1 MSAHFS
7 IVNFRHPEGSDAGSL
22 VTDCAIDLGA
32 TVDIIS
38 SQKDELFS
46 NFNYG
51 NINWRDLLQNK
62 HWLVNSST
70 TVLQGIS
77 PSNAWGASMIFGELE
92 GTKTVMVVDV
102 PADVNQLSE
111 MWGSIINRIRQ
122 IHILFFTSKALDL
135 ISKLENTSNQLL
147 LSKIRLKGVVPIVCT
162 YDDNKNIAQIAHSS
176 GEISVKLEIQLTYY
190 YWLAN
195 FINGL
200 SLINSNKDDIL
211 HAASYLN
218 NRKNQII

>member
-7 IVNFRHPEGSDAGSL
+7 IVNFRHPEESDAGSL
-22 VTDCAIDLGA
+22 VTDFAIDMGA
-32 TVDIIS
+32 TVNIIS
-38 SQKDELFS
+38 SQKNELFS

-51 NINWRDLLQNK
+51 NINWRNLLQNK

-70 TVLQGIS
+70 MVLQGNS

-102 PADVNQLSE
+102 PANIDQLSE
-111 MWGSIINRIRQ
+111 MWGAIINRIRQ
-122 IHILFFTSKALDL
+122 IHILFFTTEALDL

-147 LSKIRLKGVVPIVCT
+147 LSKIRLKGLVPIVCT
-162 YDDNKNIAQIAHSS
+162 YDDRKNIARIAHSS
-176 GEISVKLEIQLTYY
+176 GEISVKLKVELTYY
-190 YWLAN
+190 SWLAN

-200 SLINSNKDDIL
+200 SLVNSNKDDIL
-211 HAASYLN
+211 HAASHVNY
-218 NRKNQII
+218 RKNQFT

>member
-147 LSKIRLKGVVPIVCT
+147 LSKIRLKGLVPIVCT

-211 HAASYLN
+211 HAASYPN

>member
-51 NINWRDLLQNK
+51 NINWRDILQNK

-111 MWGSIINRIRQ
+111 MWGAIINRIRQ

-147 LSKIRLKGVVPIVCT
+147 LSKIRLKGLVPIVCT